1 MPRPPLSE
9 AELARIEAA
18 VAAAERRTSGEIV
31 PYVVGACDD
40 YPDAAWKGAVLAAL
54 GAAAAAAIVHRLAG
68 EWGGLERWLLVA
80 TVLGA
85 AVGWLATAVVAPL
98 RRLLVPTAELD
109 LRARRRAMVAFL
121 EEEVFDT
128 RERTGILLF
137 VALFERRVV
146 VLGDA
151 GINRA
156 VEQRA
161 WDGIVADLRAGIRQ
175 RRLADALVAAIAAC
189 GELLVAHRLAIR
201 PDDTDE
207 LADAPRVRDR

>member
-1 MPRPPLSE
+1 MTRPPLSA
-9 AELARIEAA
+9 AELEQVQAA

-40 YPDAAWKGAVLAAL
+40 YADAAWKGAVLTAV
-54 GAAAAAAIVHRLAG
+54 GAAAAAAVAFWLLDV
-68 EWGGLERWLLVA
+68 WGGLERWLLVA
-80 TVLGA
+80 VVLGA
-85 AVGWLATAVVAPL
+85 AGGWLAARLVAPL

-161 WDGIVADLRAGIRQ
+161 WDGIVTDLRAGIRRGQ
-175 RRLADALVAAIAAC
+175 LGDALVRAIAAC
-189 GELLVAHRLAIR
+189 GRLLEEHEVEIR
-201 PDDTDE
+201 PDDVDE
-207 LADAPRVRDR
+207 LPDAPRIRER